1 MKEGNGNFRF
11 YRKKSNKRIVVPN
24 KEKIMKKNLI
34 QKNLNEQTGSL
45 LKPYS
50 VTFISND
57 EGNAPTIS
65 FSNGQE

>member
-1 MKEGNGNFRF
+1 
-11 YRKKSNKRIVVPN
+11 
-24 KEKIMKKNLI
+24 MKKNLI